1 MIKKISFSVKTDSEN
16 QTIDAYLMRW
26 IKDNFRNSEGVKITI
41 EEIKELEEVIKDE
54 MPKV

>member
-1 MIKKISFSVKTDSEN
+1 
-16 QTIDAYLMRW
+16 MRW